1 MVQPK
6 RTSSRNVTQ
15 SEARKISKWQETRAK
30 SESWNQK
37 VIIRSKETAE
47 DLSRDQPEKSGI
59 WGEGAEEEAMWGPP
73 EDVNKRTRAPPLA
86 SWSLT

>member
-6 RTSSRNVTQ
+6 QTSCRNVTQ

-37 VIIRSKETAE
+37 VISRSKETAE
-47 DLSRDQPEKSGI
+47 ELSREQAEKSGI
-59 WGEGAEEEAMWGPP
+59 WGERAEEEAMRGPP
-73 EDVNKRTRAPPLA
+73 EGGNKRPRAPALV